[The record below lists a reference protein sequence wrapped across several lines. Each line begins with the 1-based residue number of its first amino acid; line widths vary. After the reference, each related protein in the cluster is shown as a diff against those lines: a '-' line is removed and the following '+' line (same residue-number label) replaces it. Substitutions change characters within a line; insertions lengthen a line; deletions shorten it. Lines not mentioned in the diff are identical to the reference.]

1 MRRED
6 KMDARDRLLVA
17 GLKFFAN
24 KGYDGATVREICDE
38 AKSNIAAINYY
49 FGDKEGFYSAV
60 KEYAIDIRHKAMERC
75 WELVE
80 TDPWGALKTQ
90 IEIMLDETFDDTMFQ
105 VNWLFFRELLDRG
118 EIIDNTTT
126 DTLRDTQSE
135 ARRKQ
140 YVERMNRLLGGLLG
154 PEAATP
160 ENFSLLHYTYH
171 SLCRF
176 LPIKSQWETRMLR
189 GKAKF
194 SVKMTHDKESLTNY
208 IIGIVRHAVEEM
220 QKQEREK
227 KNGHGTV

>member
-90 IEIMLDETFDDTMFQ
+90 IEIMLDET
-105 VNWLFFRELLDRG
+105 
-118 EIIDNTTT
+118 
-126 DTLRDTQSE
+126 
-135 ARRKQ
+135 
-140 YVERMNRLLGGLLG
+140 
-154 PEAATP
+154 
-160 ENFSLLHYTYH
+160 
-171 SLCRF
+171 
-176 LPIKSQWETRMLR
+176 
-189 GKAKF
+189 
-194 SVKMTHDKESLTNY
+194 
-208 IIGIVRHAVEEM
+208 
-220 QKQEREK
+220 
-227 KNGHGTV
+227 